1 MHDNNIFNVKN
12 TVQFSFIHEDY
23 DNIVSYKS
31 FKILKTDIIEDSYS
45 NNYYINMEVSLKEYG
60 TDVVLKAEG
69 VLEGYDIDLLGKGD
83 IGSIMFFIKDIVILK
98 NKSLDGLAK
107 GSLEYEYIEWINK
120 FDEYEYSPDFLIRYK
135 RLN

>member
-1 MHDNNIFNVKN
+1 
-12 TVQFSFIHEDY
+12 
-23 DNIVSYKS
+23 
-31 FKILKTDIIEDSYS
+31 
-45 NNYYINMEVSLKEYG
+45 MEVSLKEYD

-107 GSLEYEYIEWINK
+107 GSLEYEYIDWINK
-120 FDEYEYSPDFLIRYK
+120 FDEYEYSPDFLIRYR